1 VVPKDGTFIV
11 NVSLSPLLPIPPFFL
26 SPVSVLY
33 SISSKIETQL
43 LREIQ
48 YPDSRCQ
55 LKVVQTDAIDSNYR
69 KPWPN
74 R

>member
-1 VVPKDGTFIV
+1 MVPRDGTFIV
-11 NVSLSPLLPIPPFFL
+11 NVLLRPLPLIPFTHYFFL
-26 SPVSVLY
+26 SSISVLY
-33 SISSKIETQL
+33 SISSKREPRL

-69 KPWPN
+69 KP
-74 R
+74 